1 MRYSNP
7 EQPRYKWKVNRLEAK
22 VNTYFGNLC
31 IKIFQKQDIRLI
43 FPSYCFLRPI
53 AAVQCSIL
61 DRLCDMLHRNVLL
74 AAQIRDRP
82 GNLEDS
88 VVRPGT

>member
-31 IKIFQKQDIRLI
+31 IKIFQKQDIRPI
-43 FPSYCFLRPI
+43 FPSYPYLRPI
-53 AAVQCSIL
+53 TAVQRSIL
-61 DRLCDMLHRNVLL
+61 DRLCDMLHRNVLF

-82 GNLEDS
+82 GNFQYP
-88 VVRPGT
+88 VMRPGT

>member
-7 EQPRYKWKVNRLEAK
+7 EQPRYTWKVNRMETK

-31 IKIFQKQDIRLI
+31 IKIFQKQDIRPI
-43 FPSYCFLRPI
+43 FPSYPCLRPI
-53 AAVQCSIL
+53 TAVQCSIL
-61 DRLCDMLHRNVLL
+61 DRLSDMFHRNVLL
-74 AAQIRDRP
+74 ATQIRDRP
-82 GNLEDS
+82 GNFEDS